1 LDNLTHS
8 LFAITLGRT
17 PLGRAGRGTTAALLI
32 ASNIPDI
39 DIVTLAGGGVSY
51 LKWHRGPTHG
61 PLGIL
66 GLGLISAGL
75 AWLWQRARDKNTRKK
90 KSKKAA
96 RAAPSN
102 QPNASFGML
111 AAVSIIG
118 VFLHV
123 LMDLPTSYGTRILS
137 PFDWHWFAVD
147 WLPIVDIYLLTALGA
162 GLVFGSLS
170 ADARTRNVV
179 IALTLMAAIYGVR
192 GAAHHQ
198 ALALAP
204 RLFGPTL
211 PRPCA
216 PGPSPAALL
225 DSWPQP
231 ASAAPGRCLIEVAA
245 LPTFLSPF
253 SWRVVAHSSDSYQIE
268 DVNLLDRRFRTDA
281 LPSEALWRRA
291 VRFPNTWTPVTADA
305 ARARTAQI
313 FLGFS
318 RMPAPRMSVDATGAA
333 SVEWTDLRFLTGPLM
348 SRPRPRLATPFT
360 VTVRLDADQRIIGE
374 RLGP

>member
-1 LDNLTHS
+1 MDNVTHT
-8 LFAITLGRT
+8 LFALTLARTRLGR
-17 PLGRAGRGTTAALLI
+17 GGRGMTAALIL
-32 ASNIPDI
+32 ASNAPDI
-39 DIVTLAGGGVSY
+39 DIVATLGGTANY
-51 LKWHRGPTHG
+51 LAWHRGPTHG
-61 PLGIL
+61 PLGVA
-66 GLGLISAGL
+66 GLGALTAGIVWGWHRF
-75 AWLWQRARDKNTRKK
+75 AGRNRRAE
-90 KSKKAA
+90 
-96 RAAPSN
+96 
-102 QPNASFGML
+102 
-111 AAVSIIG
+111 AAVAPAAAFHRLLMVSMIG
-118 VFLHV
+118 VAAHI
-123 LMDLPTSYGTRILS
+123 LMDLPTSYGTRLLS
-137 PFDWHWFAVD
+137 PFDWRWFAID
-147 WLPIVDIYLLTALGA
+147 WMPIVDIYLLTALGA
-162 GLVFGSLS
+162 GLVFGALS

-192 GAAHHQ
+192 GVAHGR